1 MDTTTPGW
9 TIMGSGVGGEKFIVK
24 PERLLGELTG
34 GESGVGRDG
43 SEPEW
48 TRLRGVDCDVIDD
61 GMFGL
66 HRLNIKIFSILKEN
80 AYLTTFSLY

>member
-9 TIMGSGVGGEKFIVK
+9 TIMGSGEGGEKFIVK

-66 HRLNIKIFSILKEN
+66 HR
-80 AYLTTFSLY
+80 